1 MKNVKDAL
9 LIKNLPSYSLLKLLI
24 DQISYRIPMQ
34 VTKIMI
40 RPTSKG
46 ESGYYVCPRCGLT
59 IEREFMSYCDRC
71 GQHLSWEGFENAI
84 YIYPGEKGE

>member
-24 DQISYRIPMQ
+24 YQISYRIPMQ

-40 RPTSKG
+40 MIKTVLGNTK
-46 ESGYYVCPRCGLT
+46 
-59 IEREFMSYCDRC
+59 EFMSYCDRC